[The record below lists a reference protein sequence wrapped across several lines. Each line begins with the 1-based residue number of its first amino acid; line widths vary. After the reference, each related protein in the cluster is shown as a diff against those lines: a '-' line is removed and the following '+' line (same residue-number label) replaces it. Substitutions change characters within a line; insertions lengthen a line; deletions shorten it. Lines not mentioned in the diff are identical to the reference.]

1 MEVRCRSQLEEPG
14 VDVAQGWNHS
24 TPQGL
29 PDIPEG
35 IPVFPHR
42 KIDFSE
48 KEQLQELETAK
59 PLLRHWV
66 RQFTRNGL
74 LEYEEAM
81 QEAILG
87 FLKAMQRYD
96 PEKGSSLRMYARFW
110 VIDGLQAASN
120 RHLLLYVPPAVMKTI
135 LAEYRAEQSASP
147 ADDKPL
153 SKKYEHSMA
162 SKKAAVRAL
171 RETYAAK
178 RLGDT
183 EASPTK
189 NQCLDAELSRTM
201 ANGSA
206 QMDGPIEFKQIM
218 AYLGRLGALQQRV
231 LCLRFLHDMTLDEI
245 GQCLGISREGVR
257 QTQQRGLANLRKH
270 LGVATPARGGNRRRV
285 APDEGLH
292 PAKGLHAGRVFYDK
306 ERGGVLTHCRC
317 RKNIG
322 GFHRHLAALGARREN
337 PARQKDHGRM
347 ALIQPGNH

>member
-14 VDVAQGWNHS
+14 VDIAQGWNHF

-35 IPVFPHR
+35 MPVFPHR
-42 KIDFSE
+42 KKDFSE

-66 RQFTRNGL
+66 KQFTRNGL

-96 PEKGSSLRMYARFW
+96 PEKRVGLRTYARFW

-120 RHLLLYVPPAVMKTI
+120 RNLLLYVPPAVTKAI

-147 ADDKPL
+147 A
-153 SKKYEHSMA
+153 STKKYEHSMA

-201 ANGSA
+201 ANGSV

-270 LGVATPARGGNRRRV
+270 LGVTPCKGCTRRRV
-285 APDEGLH
+285 APGEGVA
-292 PAKGLHAGRVFYDK
+292 PC
-306 ERGGVLTHCRC
+306 EGV
-317 RKNIG
+317 
-322 GFHRHLAALGARREN
+322 
-337 PARQKDHGRM
+337 ARQQG
-347 ALIQPGNH
+347 LS